1 MVTHPGTAARPHRL
15 RPLAEPRR
23 IHVEADGQ
31 GAPLAV
37 MFEGVM
43 QPVAAVQDRWRIDDE
58 WWRGMPVARMYWQVQ
73 IQGGRVLTVFR
84 DLIGGTWWTQR
95 Y

>member
-1 MVTHPGTAARPHRL
+1 MVTDPGTAARAHRL

-23 IHVEADGQ
+23 AQVEANGQ

-37 MFEGVM
+37 MFEGAM
-43 QPVAAVQDRWRIDDE
+43 RSVAAVQDRWRIDDE
-58 WWRGMPVARMYWQVQ
+58 WWREMPVSRMYWQVRLS
-73 IQGGRVLTVFR
+73 GGRVLTVFR
-84 DLIGGTWWTQR
+84 DLIGGDWWTQR

>member
-1 MVTHPGTAARPHRL
+1 MVTDPGTAARAHRL
-15 RPLAEPRR
+15 RPLAEPHRT
-23 IHVEADGQ
+23 HVEASEQDV
-31 GAPLAV
+31 PLAV
-37 MFEGVM
+37 MFEGAM

-58 WWRGMPVARMYWQVQ
+58 WWREMPVSRMYWQVQ
-73 IQGGRVLTVFR
+73 LRSGRVLTVFR